1 MVSKVIISPHAQQQL
16 EDYVLYVLLEKGN
29 PQAAK
34 SITED
39 ALITRNRL
47 LNIADSLRPLDDK
60 DLAELGYRKILFK
73 SHDYLFIY
81 RVIDN
86 IAYVDAT
93 YHQLQDYENIFKS
106 EILQ

>member
-1 MVSKVIISPHAQQQL
+1 MVSKVIISPHAQQQF
-16 EDYVLYVLLEKGN
+16 ENYVLYVLLEKEN
-29 PQAAK
+29 AQAAK

-39 ALITRNRL
+39 ALITKNRL
-47 LNIADSLRPLDDK
+47 LDIADNLRYLDDK
-60 DLAELGYRKILFK
+60 DLADLGYRKILFK

-93 YHQLQDYENIFKS
+93 YHQLQDYENIFNS
-106 EILQ
+106 EILR